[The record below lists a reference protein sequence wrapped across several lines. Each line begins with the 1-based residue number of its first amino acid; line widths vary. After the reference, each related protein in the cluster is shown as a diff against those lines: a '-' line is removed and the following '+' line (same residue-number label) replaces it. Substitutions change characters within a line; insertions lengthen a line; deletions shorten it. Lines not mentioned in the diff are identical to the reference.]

1 MASVIFGSTLD
12 MLTAATPSSG
22 GKVVAYD
29 LDGILK
35 QKDEFGIITE
45 IGGGPELGLTPSLS
59 EVMGISNIANVPLI
73 MGTSTSILSSN
84 GGGRIDLDYSGSTN
98 SILISTDNASQ
109 GEHGI
114 LMDDSNYSLFANGYS
129 QALVLHDGTDNIE
142 LYNTLGD
149 LKLGVGLLS
158 RDDLKISNNGS
169 STSSTSDNNK
179 QAVFVGTRNSMMS
192 PGVVNS
198 VIIGGQSIT
207 GSQSNYVYIGG
218 SLNINDSYTL
228 PNIDGSSGQLLKSDG
243 LGNIYWSSDVN
254 TSGLSDVLLIDN
266 NSGTHNIIMG
276 TSTNILSSNG
286 SSEIHLDYNGSP
298 NSIYISPD
306 PFLPTNISLDTDISI
321 NAANTASVFTGNLQ
335 GFVYVTDYSG
345 TFVNNSLV
353 SKLYVDS
360 GTSSLWTAIDNINN
374 DYITEVIGGVGL
386 TGGGTAGVV
395 TLDVNLETNSGLTFS
410 VDDITLELNSNS
422 LEVDSNNQIRLKD
435 TVVGNR
441 TFADSVIISGDLTV
455 SGTATYVNTEEL
467 YVADNIITLN
477 ATYSSGTPFLD
488 AGVHVLR
495 GSSQSSS
502 IIWDETLEYWAL
514 GLSGSESTIIT
525 EAGSGLTKTNNELSV
540 DFGTV
545 SSITY
550 VDTQVGN
557 YLPLTGGTMSGS
569 INLSSG
575 EALQLLDNSYI
586 NLSTDAYSGL
596 QYQSA
601 GNEVVLYNNKPGGDV
616 VLDGGST
623 GQIRFEQDGTNKME
637 FTNTS
642 LAIGGTFGFRF
653 GLSGSFTGDI
663 KSSILTDNRD
673 WIMPNIS
680 GTVSLS
686 SDLDTATNSLWIA
699 IDNINNDYITEVI
712 GGQGLTGGGTAG
724 VVTLDAQ
731 VNNGLSITS
740 DYIGLGGTLSQNTS
754 INSDGYDITLGD
766 IGYLLFTSSVF
777 DVESDF
783 VSLDSGT
790 GSTQILSG
798 GDTTLSSTNL
808 DLLATDGVYVV
819 GSSFSVNSVEIDPT
833 SATNGQALLFDG
845 VKFSPSTLSGTYLPL
860 AGGTMSGDITN
871 GGYDIYADEITLT
884 GATAIDFGG
893 NLGYITNPAGV
904 LTIRSNK
911 NTTID
916 ANGQTYDFSDSGPQI
931 TITGS
936 GMAPGSLVMDASDGT
951 IRATLSGIEN
961 TLDLSTL
968 PTTDRSWGM
977 PDATGTVALVSG
989 NPTGDFLP
997 LAGGTMSGNI
1007 AMGLNQLQFVGDNI
1021 YNDSGSLIIEGNT
1034 AGVVL
1039 IDDTGDE
1046 MEFSGGI
1053 GLMTSGFWL
1062 DSTTS
1067 DRMFEFIQANGT
1079 IFGGRLGSS
1088 VLMADRTWRLPD
1100 ASGTIALTSDIINKV
1115 SDIRNFT
1122 ASVAETIIHNLNTED
1137 LIIQTY
1143 DSTGLQIIP
1152 DTIQINGTASIDVTI
1167 SQTLTNIKTIII

>member
-45 IGGGPELGLTPSLS
+45 IGGGPTAGGGTPSLS
-59 EVMGISNIANVPLI
+59 DVMGISNIANVPLI

-142 LYNTLGD
+142 LYNKLGD

-192 PGVVNS
+192 PGVFNS

-207 GSQSNYVYIGG
+207 GTQSNYVYIGG

-228 PNIDGSSGQLLKSDG
+228 PNIDGSSGQLLTSDG

-321 NAANTASVFTGNLQ
+321 NATDISINTNDVLNISANTTSVFTGNLQ
-335 GFVYVTDYSG
+335 GFVYGTDYSG
-345 TFVNNSLV
+345 TFINNSLV
-353 SKLYVDS
+353 SKLYVDN
-360 GTSSLWTAIDNINN
+360 GTASLWT
-374 DYITEVIGGVGL
+374 
-386 TGGGTAGVV
+386 
-395 TLDVNLETNSGLTFS
+395 
-410 VDDITLELNSNS
+410 
-422 LEVDSNNQIRLKD
+422 
-435 TVVGNR
+435 
-441 TFADSVIISGDLTV
+441 
-455 SGTATYVNTEEL
+455 
-467 YVADNIITLN
+467 
-477 ATYSSGTPFLD
+477 
-488 AGVHVLR
+488 
-495 GSSQSSS
+495 
-502 IIWDETLEYWAL
+502 
-514 GLSGSESTIIT
+514 
-525 EAGSGLTKTNNELSV
+525 
-540 DFGTV
+540 
-545 SSITY
+545 
-550 VDTQVGN
+550 
-557 YLPLTGGTMSGS
+557 
-569 INLSSG
+569 
-575 EALQLLDNSYI
+575 
-586 NLSTDAYSGL
+586 
-596 QYQSA
+596 
-601 GNEVVLYNNKPGGDV
+601 
-616 VLDGGST
+616 
-623 GQIRFEQDGTNKME
+623 
-637 FTNTS
+637 
-642 LAIGGTFGFRF
+642 
-653 GLSGSFTGDI
+653 
-663 KSSILTDNRD
+663 
-673 WIMPNIS
+673 
-680 GTVSLS
+680 
-686 SDLDTATNSLWIA
+686 A

-724 VVTLDAQ
+724 VVTLDAQVNNGLSITSDYIGLGGTLSSSTIIDISTNNIQFDSNIQSGLLTLDGTNKRVGVLTDDPFNDQVAYAGDSDYASNFVLRTETRKYGLNHNDGTAEFNTYIDPSFFGVGVMFGSTTNHGVGIYTNDYNRIWIDGGDTSTGGNVQIGNNTPTFTYKLEVSGTVSTTGFRMTDGASDGYFLKSDANGVASWSPVEGDIAGITAGAGLTGGGSSGYVTLDAQ

-916 ANGQTYDFSDSGPQI
+916 ANGQTYDFSDGGPQI

-936 GMAPGSLVMDASDGT
+936 GMTPVSLVMDASDGT

-968 PTTDRSWGM
+968 PTTDRSWKM

-1034 AGVVL
+1034 AGIYFV
-1039 IDDTGDE
+1039 DETGAS
-1046 MEFSGGI
+1046 MEFSAGFGLDII
-1053 GLMTSGFWL
+1053 GAGNLWL
-1062 DSTTS
+1062 DTTTS
-1067 DRMFEFIQANGT
+1067 DVTLKFQGANGT
-1079 IFGGRLGSS
+1079 VFNGTLGAS
-1088 VLMADRTWRLPD
+1088 LALTADRTWRLPD